1 MEGLDSFLDDTEEL
15 SLDGLVDPVEK
26 APVVNKASNRNL
38 AAHLS
43 LLDGS
48 ETAINTYRQ
57 VNAELDQDG
66 QSILADQMVQT
77 AKEEDTALSAQ
88 GLSDLLLDPAY
99 DDNTKMQVAK
109 DFLDKESQRYNIR
122 NKVASKELAM
132 VDAEEDSEQEVV
144 RLDVGKWI
152 NEINVYKREE
162 QALMNAEIAKNDGD
176 TATAFMDIAQVLT
189 PYMENAMLS
198 QIVGDF
204 RATQEAGEDASGYAA
219 DAMLLAGSAKAEVV
233 AALKKM
239 NPEDR
244 HKVKMAM
251 ADLIRKN
258 SSVVLADEND
268 YAKTMFL
275 ETFLGEGEY
284 TTADKWID
292 NTVSLLDLTVFGG
305 AVARTVRSFA
315 GGSKGAKR
323 ASKARPVEGEY
334 VPKDRVDPDMGDM
347 GKAPNGKT
355 YERQYKW
362 TAEDAPK
369 KESTQPRETN
379 TVEGEYYQVF
389 EGDWE
394 DVVPSDVKAA
404 GTGAR
409 ATRTFDGEG
418 YEVNTGNW
426 EDYTPTDVKA
436 PGTGVRTTKT
446 YEGEYYTQ
454 EEVLALSSN
463 KLIRSD
469 VKPVSV
475 AETVKD
481 VNPQRSAAIHAAVVK
496 DVTGETAEAL
506 YGTTRTEAVA
516 SDLAPQMG
524 NTIDAVD
531 YKPGRIAERSE
542 KILNPSEEIQ
552 DFIDSRGFIWASDVE
567 KEAARAQAWHDF
579 RNVKGTTFKTNMSSL
594 KIDTDT
600 GAVFNG
606 IYGPDNGG
614 YRNAVEG
621 VNHVLYALRD
631 YGVTPK
637 DITVLERTP
646 KGYRPVNAKDIE
658 SKLEGDYVI
667 QVKYNWE
674 LKPLDITSPEQWT
687 TKRNLFDSFAGSMA
701 ARRYLGTISRN
712 IFDPA
717 SMLDPRMVR
726 SAYVA
731 VDKSSALEKVLLD
744 KGEAF
749 ASAYRELPKGRQEM
763 LMDYF
768 KEANYKGIKF
778 RERDLKAKGFTDRE
792 VEVARMWR
800 NAWDELYWLEN
811 RDMSQTLS
819 NQGFKMLI
827 DPVSGDR
834 LLGKPIAPNRIKDIE
849 NNALIYDPVS
859 QMTVTMGLPQLQAAY
874 AVGQRVLTLRTPV
887 IEAGKAV
894 KYVISRE
901 QPGSSYTRTLSKH
914 DTVLPYREGYYK
926 VAYKQP
932 QFVIERV
939 KDSSGAVVYERA
951 VSVAGTRSDAIIEG
965 ERLARVNGKSFD
977 KHAMMKMADYYVRG
991 DAKADEI
998 ANFDF
1003 DVYNVTGRSSQRY
1016 RGERISEANAPSYN
1030 GANHAH
1036 IANPAEALVSSA
1048 LNISRRVPMR
1058 EWLDAMKT
1066 RFVAQY
1072 KDVLVKDQYGRAV
1085 FPTSMDGIQKKGR
1098 GTDKD
1103 VRDARTA
1110 YAYIEE
1116 MESGYIN
1123 AIDDSYK
1130 ALLNKLGDTLGE
1142 LGHGKIEKGVR
1153 ILQGSRGPVEFSKN
1167 LSFQAY
1173 LVFAPLR
1180 QALIQSHQV
1189 MMYLPFNPGYVGKQ
1203 LSKDVLGSLLYL
1215 HKFTDSKVAAKF
1227 SGRSE
1232 TDFLD
1237 MIRDLN
1243 TSGLI
1248 ASIDKQNLVRSSLSS
1263 MADEVNKVGPLRAMA
1278 SVSTAFRKAGFD
1290 LGESINMLGAF
1301 NVFRDLAIKEG
1312 RQLTP
1317 AVLEE
1322 ISAKARNISLGMN
1335 RAGDMPYNQ
1344 TALGVIFQY
1353 LQAPHKMATLVTT
1366 NRMLTREE
1374 RIKLGAYSLAMWTL
1388 PAGTMYKLLDGM
1400 DILPENEE
1408 AKNLVVEGAEAY
1420 LINTAIGALTGS
1432 ATRLDLSSLS
1442 PLDPYGLGEFATTL
1456 FSEGITDIIAN
1467 SPTGQL
1473 FFGTNPRITDSVRN
1487 THRWIWGS
1495 EEFNTSPQELEDV
1508 MKGFASI
1515 GSGFDSAFKAAYIRE
1530 HGKLLSATGAE
1541 TPGLDGVAAIGRL
1554 FGFAT
1559 MDQVERAYLKEKTFK
1574 ANERLKKNVKAYYD
1588 LLKRAY
1594 ADEGFSSKDPAFT
1607 QKVLGSASAVLE
1619 KEHGIAARK
1628 ELADLLKWDLRNGD
1642 AALVQRILRQSGMK
1656 DSNQIRK
1663 DLERIDKWDAEDK
1676 KKLFDALDNLDKTA
1690 EEDK

>member
-15 SLDGLVDPVEK
+15 SLEGLVDPVEK

-43 LLDGS
+43 LLDDS
-48 ETAINTYRQ
+48 ENAINTYRQ

-66 QSILADQMVQT
+66 QSILAEQMVES
-77 AKEEDTALSAQ
+77 AKAEETALSSQ
-88 GLSDLLLDPAY
+88 GLSDFLLDPAY
-99 DDNTKMQVAK
+99 DDNTKMAVAK
-109 DFLDKESQRYNIR
+109 DFLNKESQRYNIR
-122 NKVASKELAM
+122 NKVASKELSM
-132 VDAEEDSEQEVV
+132 VDADEDAEQEVV

-152 NEINVYKREE
+152 NEINIYKREE
-162 QALMNAEIAKNDGD
+162 QALMNSEIAKNDVD

-198 QIVGDF
+198 KIVGDF

-219 DAMLLAGSAKAEVV
+219 DAMFLAGSAKEEVIE
-233 AALKKM
+233 ALKRM

-251 ADLIRKN
+251 AELISKN

-275 ETFLGEGEY
+275 ETFLGEDEY
-284 TTADKWID
+284 TTADKWVD
-292 NTVSLLDLTVFGG
+292 NTISLLDMTVLGG
-305 AVARTVRSFA
+305 AAARTLRSFK
-315 GGSKGAKR
+315 GGAKTSER
-323 ASKARPVEGEY
+323 ANKARSVDGEY
-334 VPKDRVDPDMGDM
+334 IPKDRTEPDVGSMGETP
-347 GKAPNGKT
+347 KGKT

-369 KESTQPRETN
+369 KASTKARETS
-379 TVEGEYYQVF
+379 TVEGEYYELF

-394 DVVPSDVKAA
+394 DVVPSGVKAA
-404 GTGAR
+404 GTDVR
-409 ATRTFDGEG
+409 TTRTFEGEG
-418 YEVNTGNW
+418 YEVFEGDWESYSPTG
-426 EDYTPTDVKA
+426 VKTA
-436 PGTGVRTTKT
+436 GTGMRPTRT
-446 YEGEYYTQ
+446 YEGEYYSQ
-454 EEVLALSSN
+454 EEVLSLSSN
-463 KLIRSD
+463 KLIRSN

-481 VNPQRSAAIHAAVVK
+481 VNPKRLAAIHAAVVK

-506 YGTTRTEAVA
+506 YGATRTEAVA

-524 NTIDAVD
+524 NTIDVVD

-542 KILNPSEEIQ
+542 KILNPSEEIKE
-552 DFIDSRGFIWASDVE
+552 FIDSRGFIWASDVE
-567 KEAARAQAWHDF
+567 KEAARAQAWNDF

-631 YGVTPK
+631 YGITPK

-646 KGYRPVNAKDIE
+646 KGYKPVNIKDVE
-658 SKLEGDYVI
+658 SKLDGDYVI
-667 QVKYNWE
+667 QVKYDWE

-687 TKRNLFDSFAGSMA
+687 IKRNLFDSFAGSMA

-717 SMLDPRMVR
+717 SMLDPRMMR

-731 VDKSSALEKVLLD
+731 VDKSSALEKVLMD

-749 ASAYRELPKGRQEM
+749 ATAYRELTKGRQEM

-792 VEVARMWR
+792 VDVARMWR
-800 NAWDELYWLEN
+800 SAWDELYWLEN
-811 RDMSQTLS
+811 RDMSQTLT

-827 DPVSGDR
+827 DPVNGDR
-834 LLGKPIAPNRIKDIE
+834 LLGKPVAPNRLKDIE

-859 QMTVTMGLPQLQAAY
+859 QMTVTLGLPQLQAAY
-874 AVGQRVLTLRTPV
+874 AAGQRVLTLRTPV
-887 IEAGKAV
+887 MEAGKAV

-951 VSVAGTRSDAIIEG
+951 VSVAGTRSDAIIEA
-965 ERLARVNGKSFD
+965 ERIARVNGKSFD
-977 KHAMMKMADYYVRG
+977 KTAMVKTADYYVRG

-998 ANFDF
+998 ADFDF

-1030 GANHAH
+1030 GANHSH
-1036 IANPAEALVSSA
+1036 IANPAEALVSA
-1048 LNISRRVPMR
+1048 ARNISRRVPMR

-1066 RFVAQY
+1066 RFMSQY

-1142 LGHGKIEKGVR
+1142 MGQGKVEKGVR
-1153 ILQGSRGPVEFSKN
+1153 VLQGSRGPVEFSKN
-1167 LSFQAY
+1167 LSFHAY

-1180 QALIQSHQV
+1180 QALIQAHQA
-1189 MMYLPFNPGYVGKQ
+1189 MMYLPFNPGYVSKQ
-1203 LSKDVLGSLLYL
+1203 LTRDVLGSLLYL
-1215 HKFTDSKVAAKF
+1215 HKFSDSKVAAKF
-1227 SGRSE
+1227 ARRSE

-1237 MIRDLN
+1237 MMTDLN
-1243 TSGLI
+1243 NSGLI

-1263 MADEVNKVGPLRAMA
+1263 LSDELNKVGPLRAA
-1278 SVSTAFRKAGFD
+1278 SYVSTLARKAGFD
-1290 LGESINMLGAF
+1290 LGESINMIGAF

-1366 NRMLTREE
+1366 NRMVTRAE

-1388 PAGTMYKLLDGM
+1388 PAGTMYKLLDSM
-1400 DILPENEE
+1400 DLLPENEE

-1420 LINTAIGALTGS
+1420 LLNTAIGALTGS
-1432 ATRLDLSSLS
+1432 DTRLDLSSLS
-1442 PLDPYGLGEFATTL
+1442 PLDPYGLGEFFAGM
-1456 FSEGITDIIAN
+1456 FSEGITDIVAN

-1473 FFGTNPRITDSVRN
+1473 FFGSNPRITDAVRT

-1495 EEFNTSPQELEDV
+1495 EDFNTSPRELEDV
-1508 MKGFASI
+1508 IKAFASI
-1515 GSGFDSAFKAAYIRE
+1515 GSGFDSGFKAAYIRE

-1541 TPGLDGVAAIGRL
+1541 TPGLDGVAALGRV

-1559 MDQVERAYLKEKTFK
+1559 MEEAERAYLKEKTFK
-1574 ANERLKKNVKAYYD
+1574 ANEKLKKNVKAYYD
-1588 LLKRAY
+1588 MLKRAY
-1594 ADEGFSSKDPAFT
+1594 SDEGLTNKDPAFT

-1619 KEHGIAARK
+1619 KEYGIAARK
-1628 ELADLLKWDLRNGD
+1628 ELADLLKWDLQNGD
-1642 AALVQRILRQSGMK
+1642 AAVARRLLKQSGFK
-1656 DSNQIRK
+1656 DQQEIRR
-1663 DLERIDKWDAEDK
+1663 DLERIEKWDAEDK
-1676 KKLFDALDNLDKTA
+1676 KKFFDSLDELDKTA